1 MAVAGPIHI
10 ELLPDSVEPG
20 LYGKPTTPSI
30 DRWRSGYNELREWA
44 SNQQATEVK
53 LDDDVS
59 TMA

>member
-30 DRWRSGYNELREWA
+30 DR
-44 SNQQATEVK
+44 
-53 LDDDVS
+53 
-59 TMA
+59 